1 MDKELKEWIN
11 KSLNETIADEEAR
24 ALLKSFGMPFTAA

>member
-11 KSLNETIADEEAR
+11 KSLNETISDEEAR
-24 ALLKSFGMPFTAA
+24 ARRAFAPGL